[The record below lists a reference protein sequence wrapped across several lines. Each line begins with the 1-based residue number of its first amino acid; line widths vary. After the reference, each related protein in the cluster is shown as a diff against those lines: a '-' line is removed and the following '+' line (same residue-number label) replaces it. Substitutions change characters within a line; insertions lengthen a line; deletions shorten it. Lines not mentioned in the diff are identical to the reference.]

1 MRRTGVRPD
10 NTGNQQAI
18 YRKGVASTR
27 LERRKPAHPR
37 ALHFL
42 VLRTVPSPLKPAAE
56 TQSARSA
63 SRRAQFQLWIFSYT
77 ILVGPSK
84 KYVSRVFIDFT
95 NDFSLDL

>member
-1 MRRTGVRPD
+1 M
-10 NTGNQQAI
+10 
-18 YRKGVASTR
+18 
-27 LERRKPAHPR
+27 
-37 ALHFL
+37 
-42 VLRTVPSPLKPAAE
+42 
-56 TQSARSA
+56 QSARSA